1 MGWTE
6 IVLIIFI
13 VLAVVSTV
21 VSVIVTYAKKE
32 EKRCYY
38 HSAATIVKE
47 KYLNEA
53 LMNPHLPE
61 NAGAAC
67 YGMHIM
73 AYIKNIS
80 IKPKKGFVFD
90 VGDGIKIGRN
100 PDSNILLGEATVSG
114 KHCYIYVS
122 GSSVYLRDMSANGTY
137 IKRGFISVLVN
148 NGITELRSGDVLIIG
163 TTKFRI
169 TIFNYD
175 TRLM

>member
-1 MGWTE
+1 MGLTE
-6 IVLIIFI
+6 IILIIFI
-13 VLAVVSTV
+13 ILAVVSTV

-53 LMNPHLPE
+53 LLNPHLPD
-61 NAGAAC
+61 NAGFSC
-67 YGMHIM
+67 YGLHIM

-90 VGDGIKIGRN
+90 IGDGIKIGRN

-122 GSSVYLRDMSANGTY
+122 GSNVCLRDMSVNGTY
-137 IKRGFISVLVN
+137 IKRGLFSVLLN
-148 NGITELRSGDVLIIG
+148 NGITELKSGDVLKIG